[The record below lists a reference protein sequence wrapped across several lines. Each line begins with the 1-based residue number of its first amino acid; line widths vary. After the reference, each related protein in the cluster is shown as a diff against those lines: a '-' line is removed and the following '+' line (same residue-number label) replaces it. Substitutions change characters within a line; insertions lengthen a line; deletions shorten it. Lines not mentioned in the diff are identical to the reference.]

1 MRNAMDRVTL
11 TDLDYIERLHEP
23 LSGVFAKMEEQGA
36 AEHIPIVGTAVGRAL
51 HVLVR
56 ATGATRIVEVGTAIG
71 YSALWMASAMK
82 GGDIDTID
90 PDRTR
95 TDRARALWS
104 EAGVGARIRVHSG
117 KALDVLPTLGGPY
130 DLAFI
135 DALKPEYLRYL
146 EHCVRLVRPGGL
158 IVADNVLWSGRVSGS
173 APDDR
178 PDDTRALR
186 EFNAAFVRHAA
197 LDATILPIGDGLAV
211 GVRR

>member
-117 KALDVLPTLGGPY
+117 KA
-130 DLAFI
+130 
-135 DALKPEYLRYL
+135 
-146 EHCVRLVRPGGL
+146 PGGL